1 MNDKA
6 DECVRQGLR
15 LLPIRNQWRAI
26 ERHAQGRS

>member
-26 ERHAQGRS
+26 ERQT